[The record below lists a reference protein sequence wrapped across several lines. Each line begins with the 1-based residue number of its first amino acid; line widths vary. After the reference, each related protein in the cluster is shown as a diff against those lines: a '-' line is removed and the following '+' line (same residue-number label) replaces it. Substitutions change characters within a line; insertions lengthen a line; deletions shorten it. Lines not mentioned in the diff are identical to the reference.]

1 MTTKVT
7 LDKSGRVVLPKALR
21 DELGLAAGDTLE
33 LESRGEQIT
42 LRPVRGG
49 VSLRKERAIWV
60 YRTGRRLTAA
70 NHGSDGAQDTQ
81 GAGSGKQ
88 EGRVNEFF
96 GCLAFTRRA
105 ASTTPS
111 CNRTEP
117 ALGHESK
124 ELEGS
129 ALRVLFSSFP
139 LADEARRH
147 IQVTGEDSLTG
158 PLAQTERADF
168 PGFQRPHRRKAQVIE
183 FAHGAL
189 VHYAGRVKTFGGLMD
204 PSR

>member
-70 NHGSDGAQDTQ
+70 
-81 GAGSGKQ
+81 
-88 EGRVNEFF
+88 
-96 GCLAFTRRA
+96 
-105 ASTTPS
+105 TTD
-111 CNRTEP
+111 RTVRKIR
-117 ALGHESK
+117 K
-124 ELEGS
+124 ERDREN
-129 ALRVLFSSFP
+129 
-139 LADEARRH
+139 
-147 IQVTGEDSLTG
+147 
-158 PLAQTERADF
+158 
-168 PGFQRPHRRKAQVIE
+168 RKAE
-183 FAHGAL
+183 
-189 VHYAGRVKTFGGLMD
+189 
-204 PSR
+204 